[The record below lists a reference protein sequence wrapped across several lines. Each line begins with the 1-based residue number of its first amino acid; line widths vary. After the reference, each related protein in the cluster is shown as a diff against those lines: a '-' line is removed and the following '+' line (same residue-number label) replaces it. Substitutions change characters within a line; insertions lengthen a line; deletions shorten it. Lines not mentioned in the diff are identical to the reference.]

1 MMCAISAAYFSGW
14 AAGRS
19 ILLSTGMIVR
29 SFSSARY
36 RLARVCAS
44 MPWAASTTR
53 MVPSHAARERD
64 TSYVKS
70 TWPGVSIMLRMC
82 VVPESGPVFGAH
94 GRRTACD
101 LMVMPRSRSM
111 SMRSRYWARICRG
124 STTPVICS
132 IRSASVDL
140 PWSMWAMMQKLRISA
155 GSVRLGSGTLLGV
168 AGTLVRF
175 SVGPGPGVSGSSLT
189 GFPGT
194 GQSRP
199 IEIVPPILPRAGAS
213 LPFGH
218 RPVPPPASPEA
229 LPGLPFP
236 VVRAAGWP
244 PVILESALLDVL
256 PGREEEFLAAFAEA
270 RPLIAV
276 QRGFR
281 SLALRRCLDEGRG
294 SRFLLQVEWETLT
307 DHTEGFRG
315 SPEYQRWRALLHHY
329 YQPFPQVEHYGEALL
344 GA

>member
-1 MMCAISAAYFSGW
+1 MPTGAGIFSTTWSSRSSTPRPVFAETFSTSSGSQPMMCAISAAYFSGW

-19 ILLSTGMIVR
+19 ILLSTGMMVR

-53 MVPSHAARERD
+53 MVPSQAARERD

-82 VVPESGPVFGAH
+82 VLPAFSPVRGAH
-94 GRRTACD
+94 GRRTAWD

-111 SMRSRYWARICRG
+111 SIRSRYWARICRG

-140 PWSMWAMMQKLRISA
+140 PWSMWAMMQKLRITA

-175 SVGPGPGVSGSSLT
+175 LIRSIWFRPSSHAR
-189 GFPGT
+189 G
-194 GQSRP
+194 
-199 IEIVPPILPRAGAS
+199 
-213 LPFGH
+213 
-218 RPVPPPASPEA
+218 RPV
-229 LPGLPFP
+229 FP
-236 VVRAAGWP
+236 
-244 PVILESALLDVL
+244 
-256 PGREEEFLAAFAEA
+256 PGRACGTITA
-270 RPLIAV
+270 
-276 QRGFR
+276 
-281 SLALRRCLDEGRG
+281 
-294 SRFLLQVEWETLT
+294 
-307 DHTEGFRG
+307 
-315 SPEYQRWRALLHHY
+315 
-329 YQPFPQVEHYGEALL
+329 
-344 GA
+344 